1 MSQVHKM
8 LELFFETLLFENSLT
23 YYFVFYI
30 PSRTELSP
38 HTTEAVSSLG
48 GVWES
53 HSRSCC
59 PRLLF
64 HFRKAPTPLKRNPSG
79 LKRLEHAV
87 EDQLYFILR
96 KTRIITNVW

>member
-1 MSQVHKM
+1 MYLSFI
-8 LELFFETLLFENSLT
+8 LFL
-23 YYFVFYI
+23 
-30 PSRTELSP
+30 RTELSSL
-38 HTTEAVSSLG
+38 TAEAVSALG

-53 HSRSCC
+53 HKRSCC

-64 HFRKAPTPLKRNPSG
+64 HFRRAPTPLKRNPSG

-96 KTRIITNVW
+96 KARIITNVW